1 MNFKWFKR
9 EKPLIKAVEEFA
21 AMMEEQPE
29 EVYEFGWTEAGPQL
43 NGLPVIVA
51 DDDFFEYL
59 AEEGYSESIEYDEL
73 ILVYEDWAKEN
84 VE

>member
-9 EKPLIKAVEEFA
+9 EKPLIKAIEEFA
-21 AMMEEQPE
+21 AVMEAQPE
-29 EVYEFGWTEAGPQL
+29 EVDEFAWTEGGPTH
-43 NGLPVIVA
+43 NGLPIIVV

-59 AEEGYSESIEYDEL
+59 AEEGYSETIEYDEL
-73 ILVYEDWAKEN
+73 ILVYEDWAAEN